1 MENSLEI
8 ESASQNLHYNRM
20 KSTFPVIHKI
30 PDVQIVKKKSI
41 KKKVVSSVPLTNYDS
56 DLNNHKKFSS
66 KKRNTNN
73 SGTRMKNGFRS
84 SLNNELYN
92 NVNITPLTNL
102 NDFKDSFIR
111 VIGRFRP
118 NTSFENVK
126 SLNII
131 KGNDRKEYGK

>member
-1 MENSLEI
+1 
-8 ESASQNLHYNRM
+8 
-20 KSTFPVIHKI
+20 
-30 PDVQIVKKKSI
+30 
-41 KKKVVSSVPLTNYDS
+41 
-56 DLNNHKKFSS
+56 
-66 KKRNTNN
+66 
-73 SGTRMKNGFRS
+73 MKNGFRS